1 MDWTNRGNAMAN
13 LTINGKAFELPLR
26 DQNITFA

>member
-1 MDWTNRGNAMAN
+1 MSWTNRGNAMAS
-13 LTINGKAFELPLR
+13 LTINGFEPPLR